1 MKGYLL
7 YLIYTDES
15 GTNGNISSKYSLY
28 GGLAV
33 HESTILKFE
42 MQIVEI
48 VQEFLNVS
56 NMLEIEIHF
65 TEIFNFIFYN
75 RKPTSPNKEKKFM
88 NSIYPKIKNKTKADI
103 IIFIDELLQLI
114 QKANVSFLFCF
125 VNKEDEFH
133 NNHYLGNKE
142 ISYNAYTFKGFINL
156 LDNFLTKEKEM
167 GLLIADGFFNQ
178 LPRKIENLSLSC
190 LISDET
196 IKNNPNVK
204 EIVYKRVLA
213 ESLVWKN
220 KFMNGFLA
228 SNTIAPLQYK
238 FESNSFNIIDNI
250 NFVSSKDSIINQ
262 VSDVIL
268 FIFRKILE
276 YKNEPT
282 RYSELKEILENK
294 QLFSTLEFVIGNS
307 IKPVTVSTSN
317 SGTIDVIYTIKERF
331 LITEIDFLT

>member
-1 MKGYLL
+1 M

-15 GTNGNISSKYSLY
+15 GTNGNVSSKYSLY

-33 HESTILKFE
+33 HESAILKFE

-48 VQEFLNVS
+48 IQEFLGVK

-65 TEIFNFIFYN
+65 TEIFNFIFYD
-75 RKPTSPNKEKKFM
+75 RKPSNSNKEKKFTE
-88 NSIYPKIKNKTKADI
+88 SIYPKIREKTKSDI

-125 VNKEDEFH
+125 VNKEDEYH
-133 NNHYLGNKE
+133 NSHYLGNKE

-178 LPRKIENLSLSC
+178 LPKKIENLSISC

-220 KFMNGFLA
+220 KFMNGFLT

-250 NFVSSKDSIINQ
+250 NFTSSKDSIINQ

-276 YKNEPT
+276 YQHEPT
-282 RYSELKEILENK
+282 KYENIKELIENK
-294 QLFSTLEFVIGNS
+294 KLFSTLQFVIGNS
-307 IKPVTVSTSN
+307 VKPATVGMTP
-317 SGTIDVIYTIKERF
+317 SGTIDVMFSSRERF
-331 LITEIDFLT
+331 LMTKEEFHKYYI

>member
-1 MKGYLL
+1 M

-15 GTNGNISSKYSLY
+15 GTNGNISSKFSLY

-33 HESTILKFE
+33 HESAILKFE

-48 VQEFLNVS
+48 IQEFLDVS

-75 RKPTSPNKEKKFM
+75 RKPTNKNKEKKFTE
-88 NSIYPKIKNKTKADI
+88 SIYPKIKNKTKTDI
-103 IIFIDELLQLI
+103 IIFLDELLQLI

-125 VNKEDEFH
+125 INKEDEYH

-167 GLLIADGFFNQ
+167 GLLIEDGFFNQ
-178 LPRKIENLSLSC
+178 LPKKLENLSLSC
-190 LISDET
+190 LISDDT
-196 IKNNPNVK
+196 IKNHPYVK

-238 FESNSFNIIDNI
+238 FESNSFNIVDNI

-262 VSDVIL
+262 ISDVIL
-268 FIFRKILE
+268 FMFRKILE
-276 YKNEPT
+276 YQNEPT
-282 RYSELKEILENK
+282 KYSEIKEILENK
-294 QLFSTLEFVIGNS
+294 QISSTLEFVIGNS
-307 IKPVTVSTSN
+307 VKPVTVSN
-317 SGTIDVIYTIKERF
+317 SMIGTIDVLYTIKERF
-331 LITEIDFLT
+331 LMTEVDFIQLYK